1 MRKYRKLADIVLV
14 SAILGISSAPS
25 AAGDDRKLTFA
36 EMSPEQDFE
45 YALAAGDIDRALAAI
60 ARQEEIE
67 NAEIAKI
74 AEKGASGSSLK
85 GGSSGDQPTT
95 IGEAAFMFERLVKE
109 LDEADYAAIFDQFPR
124 SVIPCADGVRVQRL
138 RPLPKGRDTVFQIDV
153 RTAGKISVT
162 VEAKYQNAAYDIE
175 LVDASGR
182 SICRSGAPTTRF
194 DCSWQSA
201 STGKYRLKIT
211 SQGPLPSMLQVSVH

>member
-1 MRKYRKLADIVLV
+1 MRKYRKLAGIVLV
-14 SAILGISSAPS
+14 SAILGISSA
-25 AAGDDRKLTFA
+25 AGDDRKPTFA
-36 EMSPEQDFE
+36 EMSPERDFE

-74 AEKGASGSSLK
+74 AEKGASGSSLI

-95 IGEAAFMFERLVKE
+95 VGEAAFMFERLVKE

-153 RTAGKISVT
+153 RTAGKISMT